1 MLLIEQTHNV
11 PKQIYSML
19 QSIGTFKIKVFL
31 THSLSQFQ
39 CVFIKS
45 VHGDTAC
52 SLAAGQ
58 LLSSSTSSLSSEKM
72 SES

>member
-19 QSIGTFKIKVFL
+19 QSIGTCKIKKSFL
-31 THSLSQFQ
+31 THSLSRFQ

-45 VHGDTAC
+45 VHGDTTC
-52 SLAAGQ
+52 
-58 LLSSSTSSLSSEKM
+58 
-72 SES
+72 